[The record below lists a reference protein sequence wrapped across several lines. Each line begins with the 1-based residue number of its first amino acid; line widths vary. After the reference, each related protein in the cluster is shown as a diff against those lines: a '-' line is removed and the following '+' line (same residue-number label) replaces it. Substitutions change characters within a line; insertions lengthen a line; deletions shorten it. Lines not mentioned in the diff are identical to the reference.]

1 MNPLQNLRDVIGRIE
16 RQLKALVAQRDKFE
30 REMERKLGRIWKEQ
44 RDELMRLLGDPPSL
58 SNVPQSYWNNGR
70 AAIRKVI
77 APIFEEIFREQAT
90 ALISQVGIGVDWTLI
105 NSRAADWALTHA
117 VNFITGIQNT
127 ERQTIADLIS
137 KFFSS
142 EWSLD
147 DLADRINSFL
157 FDKRRASQI
166 AITEVTRA
174 AVQAEVS
181 TVNILE
187 AEYRFLNFKPF
198 WITAN
203 DDRVCDICGPRHM
216 KEIEGEDFP
225 PAHVNCR
232 CEVFYDMKVDKP

>member
-16 RQLKALVAQRDKFE
+16 RQLKAPVAQRDKFE

-90 ALISQVGIGVDWTLI
+90 ALITQVGIGVDWALI
-105 NSRAADWALTHA
+105 NSRAADWA
-117 VNFITGIQNT
+117 IENT
-127 ERQTIADLIS
+127 RHFLEGYEKTNQKLIS
-137 KFFSS
+137 EYINKFYT
-142 EWSLD
+142 EGWTLD
-147 DLADRINSFL
+147 EVTAHINSVI
-157 FDKRRASQI
+157 FDERRASMI
-166 AITEVTRA
+166 AITETTRA
-174 AVQAEVS
+174 AVQAEVA
-181 TVNILE
+181 TVNVLE
-187 AEYRFLNFKPF
+187 AEYPNLHFKPI

-203 DDRVCDICGPRHM
+203 DDRVCDICGPMHE
-216 KEIEGEDFP
+216 KVIEGEDFP

-232 CEVFYDMKVDKP
+232 CEVMYDMVVDK